1 MMGVRNK
8 PSTFTHIGTKNS
20 PEAAGL

>member
-8 PSTFTHIGTKNS
+8 PSTFTHIGIKNS